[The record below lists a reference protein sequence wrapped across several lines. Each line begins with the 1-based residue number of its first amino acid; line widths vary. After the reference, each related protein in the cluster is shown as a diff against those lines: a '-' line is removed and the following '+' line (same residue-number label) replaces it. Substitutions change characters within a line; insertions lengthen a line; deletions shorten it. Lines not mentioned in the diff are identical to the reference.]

1 MTISRLH
8 VFLGG
13 VFDYG
18 QAYVALSRATSLD
31 RTFCAQRGVVACTRL
46 THAPRWVALCRVPV
60 LKVDGFDPKKVRVH
74 PRYVVVCGATGW
86 QKVGVRQAC
95 RGRLR

>member
-18 QAYVALSRATSLD
+18 QAYVALSRATSLECQCGLPCRFRRARVCRIAHPRLGD
-31 RTFCAQRGVVACTRL
+31 LVHVYQCSRL
-46 THAPRWVALCRVPV
+46 TVSIPR
-60 LKVDGFDPKKVRVH
+60 K
-74 PRYVVVCGATGW
+74 
-86 QKVGVRQAC
+86 
-95 RGRLR
+95 